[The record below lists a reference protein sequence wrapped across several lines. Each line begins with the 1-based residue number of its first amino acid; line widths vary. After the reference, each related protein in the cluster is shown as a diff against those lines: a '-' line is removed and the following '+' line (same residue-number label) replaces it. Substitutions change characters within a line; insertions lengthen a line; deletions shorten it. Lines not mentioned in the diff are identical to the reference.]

1 MGMSRISVTQELQI
15 LGYVV
20 TCDDKA
26 GTWTAVKGLHC
37 VTADTLKQVCDAVK
51 KDLVKLLK

>member
-1 MGMSRISVTQELQI
+1 MSRISVTQELQI